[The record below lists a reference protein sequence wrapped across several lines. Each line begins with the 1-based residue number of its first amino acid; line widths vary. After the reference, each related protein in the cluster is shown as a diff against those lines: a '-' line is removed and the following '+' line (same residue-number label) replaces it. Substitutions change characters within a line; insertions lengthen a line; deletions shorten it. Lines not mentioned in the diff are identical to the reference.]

1 MVRML
6 LANRG
11 FWRLVEKVKVD
22 RRSPVAVCQMD
33 LLSELL
39 KLDCSA

>member
-1 MVRML
+1 ML

-11 FWRLVEKVKVD
+11 FWRLVEKVKVVD
-22 RRSPVAVCQMD
+22 RQSPVAVCQMD